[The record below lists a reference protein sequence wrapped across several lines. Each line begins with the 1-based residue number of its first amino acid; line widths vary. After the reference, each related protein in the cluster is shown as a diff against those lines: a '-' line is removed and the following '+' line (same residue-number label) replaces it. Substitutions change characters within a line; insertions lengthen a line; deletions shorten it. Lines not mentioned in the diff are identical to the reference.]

1 MIDARPITLR
11 SPAEIEEMRKAGRIV
26 AEVHAMIRESARPGV
41 TTAELDSWAEEL
53 ILSRKGKPSFKG
65 YQPPGRIPYPA
76 TLCTSI
82 DDEIVHGIPG
92 KRKLEE
98 GQILSVD
105 VGVQLGDYHGDAAL
119 TVPIGRVS
127 EEARRL
133 MQVTEESLQIA
144 IEQVRIGNRI
154 SDIGAAVQ
162 AFVEAA
168 GFSVVRDFVGHG
180 IGTSMHEP
188 PEIPNFGRPGFGPR
202 IQAGMVFAIE
212 PMVNAGGWRT
222 KETGDGWTAVTADG
236 SLSAHFEHT
245 VAATEDGP
253 VILTLP

>member
-11 SPAEIEEMRKAGRIV
+11 SAAEIEAMREAGRIV
-26 AEVHAMIRESARPGV
+26 GEVHEMIRREARPGV
-41 TTAELDSWAEEL
+41 TTAQLDAWAEEL
-53 ILSRKGKPSFKG
+53 IRDRGATPSFKG
-65 YQPPGRIPYPA
+65 YRPPGRTPFPA
-76 TLCTSI
+76 TLCTSA
-82 DDEIVHGIPG
+82 DEVIVHGIPNG
-92 KRKLEE
+92 KPLRE

-105 VGVQLGDYHGDAAL
+105 VGAVLEEYHGDAAL
-119 TVPIGRVS
+119 TVPVGEVS
-127 EEARRL
+127 EEAERL
-133 MQVTEESLQIA
+133 MRVTEESLQCG
-144 IEQVRIGNRI
+144 IEKMRAGNRV

-162 AFVEAA
+162 ARVEAD

-180 IGTSMHEP
+180 IGTRLHEA

-202 IQAGMVFAIE
+202 IRNGMVFAIE
-212 PMVNAGGWRT
+212 PMVNAGGWQMR
-222 KETGDGWTAVTADG
+222 ELDDGWTAVTADG